1 MIKYI
6 LLNQKCGILDSLE
19 AVKVTDKLEIEIENT
34 GGYREPLIT
43 KLVKG
48 DAVFYA
54 NVENGRCF
62 FSRDALDGDFDVCV
76 ISGDG
81 TVPCLGLTFIAC
93 TDGTVT
99 VLPDVKDVLARLM
112 DAEKALSDT
121 LAATRELASKYNSL
135 EDRLN
140 KLFSGNYY

>member
-6 LLNQKCGILDSLE
+6 LLNQKYGILGSLE

-34 GGYREPLIT
+34 GEYREPLMM

-48 DAVFYA
+48 DAVFYSK
-54 NVENGRCF
+54 VENGRCF
-62 FSRDALDGDFDVCV
+62 FSRDALDGNFDVCV

-81 TVPCLGLTFIAC
+81 TITCMGLACIPCA
-93 TDGTVT
+93 DGTVT
-99 VLPDVKDVLARLM
+99 VLPDVKDVLTRLVE
-112 DAEKALSDT
+112 AEMGISDT
-121 LAATRELASKYNSL
+121 LATTRELASKYNSL